1 MQKFEKNVMVGEMSV
16 WGNVL
21 VGKCSVEEVSSQ
33 GSVLR
38 GSIQSGN
45 CPFGDLSTGKCQSGK
60 CPVRKLSYNPVK
72 LLVTNKTLPKT
83 TLEEITYSNISLK
96 KIIRTWFKKTL
107 RSLSRT
113 SEITN

>member
-1 MQKFEKNVMVGEMSV
+1 MQKFEKNVTVGEMSV

-21 VGKCSVEEVSSQ
+21 VGKCSVEEVSSR

-38 GSIQSGN
+38 GSVQSGN

-72 LLVTNKTLPKT
+72 LLVTYKTLPKT

-96 KIIRTWFKKTL
+96 KIIRTWLKKTL